1 MTTQSGARIYRRAP
15 KRLED
20 GACAH
25 CGRVVAL
32 SITGRRR
39 HHRTPNGERCT
50 GGGVLVG
57 NPLLVDL
64 TELPPVEMP
73 NTGGNTG
80 PREPRPGKPSCVCG
94 QRPRR
99 KSDGQYAAHRVVVDD
114 PSSPYC
120 PGGAERSY

>member
-1 MTTQSGARIYRRAP
+1 MSGAGLYEVNRKQGKRSVRIWYRC
-15 KRLED
+15 D
-20 GACAH
+20 DCAMY
-25 CGRVVAL
+25 GDL
-32 SITGRRR
+32 SGSCADELFAFMRDR
-39 HHRTPNGERCT
+39 HKCVER
-50 GGGVLVG
+50 
-57 NPLLVDL
+57 PALLVDL

-99 KSDGQYAAHRVVVDD
+99 KVDGQYAAHRVVVDD